1 MYLNP
6 SLHIPTISV
15 LGIFQEKIDGNEFF
29 VFARKYYSHGSLIVP
44 YSAVIMSILIKLR
57 HRQSRRSRKR
67 VRLRNRETKEQEKET
82 LSEA

>member
-1 MYLNP
+1 MVMSFL
-6 SLHIPTISV
+6 SLR
-15 LGIFQEKIDGNEFF
+15 GNITVTE
-29 VFARKYYSHGSLIVP
+29 VSIVP